1 MKRLLECN
9 IHDGSFMPW
18 TVFLNGPHYRN
29 HQYEGVYPAYCL
41 NIKPYVKPISVE
53 TRSFMLR
60 LIRKTGGLF
69 FQAVPIFENQAGNS
83 LPDTTLFHRF
93 NLIWERKGPSFQM
106 VLISSSGSS

>member
-29 HQYEGVYPAYCL
+29 HQYEGAYPAYCL

-53 TRSFMLR
+53 NEIIYAAIDSENRGTVFP
-60 LIRKTGGLF
+60 GGPHL
-69 FQAVPIFENQAGNS
+69 
-83 LPDTTLFHRF
+83 
-93 NLIWERKGPSFQM
+93 
-106 VLISSSGSS
+106 